1 MNTRTVTID
10 IQGKSSRGFEVGG
23 DVGNKAI

>member
-10 IQGKSSRGFEVGG
+10 IQGKSSGGFETGG